1 MGRVGAYPGAQ
12 HGCDS
17 WLERMPTAGYSR
29 SARSCRLHPAA
40 YTPADQCLLGATPR
54 NFTVEVLHV

>member
-29 SARSCRLHPAA
+29 SAISCRLHLPPRPRQTNV
-40 YTPADQCLLGATPR
+40 YSGRRLATSW
-54 NFTVEVLHV
+54 